1 MTATSSDPKFLEACE
16 CLPEEW
22 REKLGALPG
31 HVQQSVREIRL
42 RAGRPLMLT
51 TGEESLFLD
60 CNGLIRR
67 LKSPSLLTVSSIQIK
82 SVFLKLCS
90 HSVHAHQEE
99 IINGFVTLRGGHR
112 AGICGTAVEE
122 QGKIQNIRDISSIN
136 IRVAR
141 AVKGASAEFVRRY
154 LREALC
160 GAVLAG
166 PPSSGKTTLLRD
178 IARTLAS
185 DPFYKRVA
193 VVDERGEIAAVRDG
207 EAQNDL
213 GDSCDILNG
222 YPKAPGIQQALRT
235 LSPEVILC
243 DELGTLEEV
252 AAVTE
257 SLNAGVPVITTVHAS
272 NIREVMARR
281 QSAELLQTG
290 AFSLIAMLRGS
301 EKPSEIENVYEVEKL
316 YAQMDW
322 NYGHSPFLR
331 GVREFPRPADETAG
345 RYA

>member
-1 MTATSSDPKFLEACE
+1 MTLASSDPKFLEACE
-16 CLPEEW
+16 CLPDEW
-22 REKLGALPG
+22 REKLGMLPG
-31 HVQQSVREIRL
+31 HIQRSVREIRL
-42 RAGRPLMLT
+42 RAGKPLMLT

-60 CNGLIRR
+60 RGGLARR
-67 LKSPSLLTVSSIQIK
+67 LKSPDLLTVSSIQVK

-99 IINGFVTLRGGHR
+99 IANGFVTLRGGHR

-122 QGKIQNIRDISSIN
+122 SGRIQNIRDISSIN

-141 AVKGASAEFVRRY
+141 AAKGAASEIIRQY
-154 LREALC
+154 LGEGLC
-160 GAVLAG
+160 GIILAG
-166 PPSSGKTTLLRD
+166 PPASGKTTLLRD
-178 IARTLAS
+178 IARALAS
-185 DPFYKRVA
+185 DPFYKRAA

-252 AAVTE
+252 EAVIE

-272 NIREVMARR
+272 SIREVTARR

-290 AFSLIAMLRGS
+290 AFSLVAMLRGS
-301 EKPSEIENVYEVEKL
+301 EKPSEIEHVYEVENL

-322 NYGHSPFLR
+322 NRGHPPFLR
-331 GVREFPRPADETAG
+331 GVREFSRPADETAG

>member
-1 MTATSSDPKFLEACE
+1 MTPISSDPNFLEVCE
-16 CLPEEW
+16 CLPDEW
-22 REKLGALPG
+22 REKLRALPG
-31 HVQQSVREIRL
+31 HIQRSVREIRL
-42 RAGRPLMLT
+42 RSGKPLMLT

-67 LKSPSLLTVSSIQIK
+67 LRGACLLTVSPLQIRK
-82 SVFLKLCS
+82 IFLKLCG

-99 IINGFVTLRGGHR
+99 IANGFVTLRGGHR

-122 QGKIQNIRDISSIN
+122 HGRIQNIRDISSIN

-141 AVKGASAEFVRRY
+141 AVKGVAAELVQQY
-154 LREALC
+154 LREQLC
-160 GAVLAG
+160 GIVLAG

-185 DPFYKRVA
+185 CPFYKRVA

-222 YPKAPGIQQALRT
+222 YPKAPGIHQALRT
-235 LSPEVILC
+235 LSPEIILC

-252 AAVTE
+252 EAVTQ
-257 SLNAGVPVITTVHAS
+257 SLNAGVPVVTTVHAS
-272 NIREVMARR
+272 SIREVVARR
-281 QSAELLQTG
+281 QSAALLQTG
-290 AFSLIAMLRGS
+290 AFAFVAMLWGS
-301 EKPSEIENVYEVEKL
+301 EKPSEIKNVYEVEKL

-322 NYGHSPFLR
+322 NCGHSSFFR
-331 GVREFPRPADETAG
+331 GAGEFPRSADEAAG